1 MSEPVPAGLDER
13 AVGGAR
19 IGEPAVRAGLDER
32 LLGGVRIGEPETRPG
47 LDGRAVESARISEP
61 ARPRLAF
68 LGLPRTGKSTFLGA
82 FWALVQSPVETSVR
96 ETRFGGDRSYVQR
109 LAEQVA
115 RGEEL
120 DRTALDADEGLSV
133 ALRFGELGVAELVVP
148 DLSGEALRVLVERR
162 IWYPRL
168 LDACSEATAILV
180 FVHPDRLRLPVRIA
194 AGGGFA
200 AAGGGGVADAGGGD
214 VAAAGGGGA
223 VAGGGGAVA
232 GGGVAGAG
240 EAVSFHPDDPIGFR
254 ADDHVCTAAELID
267 AFENLAGLWNGRR
280 PVRVGIIVSAWDRVG
295 GDPKPSPYQWLQAR
309 LPGILATLESN
320 RDVADFEVFG
330 VSAQG
335 GPLEAREELLARG
348 EVCDRVFAEDR
359 SGRRISLVDPVR
371 WAIWGS

>member
-1 MSEPVPAGLDER
+1 
-13 AVGGAR
+13 
-19 IGEPAVRAGLDER
+19 
-32 LLGGVRIGEPETRPG
+32 
-47 LDGRAVESARISEP
+47 
-61 ARPRLAF
+61 
-68 LGLPRTGKSTFLGA
+68 
-82 FWALVQSPVETSVR
+82 VQSPIETSVR

-194 AGGGFA
+194 AGGGFGA
-200 AAGGGGVADAGGGD
+200 AGSGGVAVAGGGGVAEAGDGGG
-214 VAAAGGGGA
+214 AAAGDGGVA
-223 VAGGGGAVA
+223 VAG
-232 GGGVAGAG
+232 
-240 EAVSFHPDDPIGFR
+240 ESVSFHPDDPIGFR

-267 AFENLAGLWNGRR
+267 AFENLAELWNGRR
-280 PVRVGIIVSAWDRVG
+280 PVRVGIVVSAWDRVG
-295 GDPKPSPYQWLQAR
+295 GDPKPSPYQWLAAR

>member
-1 MSEPVPAGLDER
+1 MTEAAGARLDER
-13 AVGGAR
+13 AG
-19 IGEPAVRAGLDER
+19 
-32 LLGGVRIGEPETRPG
+32 
-47 LDGRAVESARISEP
+47 ESARSSEP
-61 ARPRLAF
+61 ARPRLVF

-120 DRTALDADEGLSV
+120 DRTALDADEELSV
-133 ALRFGELGVAELVVP
+133 ALRFDEGGVAELVVP
-148 DLSGEALRVLVERR
+148 DTSGEALRVLVERR

-168 LDACSEATAILV
+168 LEACAEATAILV
-180 FVHPDRLRLPVRIA
+180 FVHPDRLRLPVRLA
-194 AGGGFA
+194 AT
-200 AAGGGGVADAGGGD
+200 AGV
-214 VAAAGGGGA
+214 
-223 VAGGGGAVA
+223 VA
-232 GGGVAGAG
+232 GGGVAEAAG
-240 EAVSFHPDDPIGFR
+240 GVAPGSGGMAEADGGVVRAGGGVSGGPETVDFHPDDPVAFS
-254 ADDHVCTAAELID
+254 AHDHVCTAAELID
-267 AFENLAGLWNGRR
+267 AFENLAELWSRR
-280 PVRVGIIVSAWDRVG
+280 PPVRVGIVVSAWDRVG
-295 GDPKPSPYQWLQAR
+295 GDPKPSPYQWIQAR

-335 GPLEAREELLARG
+335 GELEAREELLAKG

-359 SGRRISLVDPVR
+359 SGRRISLVEPVR